1 MALGIVVGVDEAG
14 RGSLVGDLIVAGFA
28 VEEARL
34 GELQSL
40 GVRDSK
46 QLSPAEREE
55 LYREISGVGFFT
67 VEAVRPWEIDGE
79 NINILVTKA
88 VEEIVSRIVSY
99 LGVHPS
105 LVVVDKYGDVQ
116 GLKLAL
122 TRLGIEPGSI
132 LVEEKADSRYPVV
145 SAASI
150 VAKVVRD
157 ARLQVLRR
165 MYGVRGSGYPSD
177 PETREW
183 VREVFA
189 RGEAPRV
196 IRYTWSTVRKLGGP
210 WRSKK
215 AGRSRSL
222 DEFLGG

>member
-1 MALGIVVGVDEAG
+1 MGIVVGVDEAG
-14 RGSLVGDLIVAGFA
+14 RGSLVGELVVAGFA
-28 VEEARL
+28 VEESREE
-34 GELQSL
+34 ELLSL

-46 QLSPAEREE
+46 ELSPAARME
-55 LYREISGVGFFT
+55 LYREISGIGFFT
-67 VEAVRPWEIDGE
+67 VEAIRPWEVDSE
-79 NINILVTKA
+79 NINVLVTRA
-88 VEEIVSRIVSY
+88 VEEILSRIISY
-99 LGVHPS
+99 LGVQPS

-116 GLKLAL
+116 GLRLAL
-122 TRLGIEPGSI
+122 RRLGIEPWS
-132 LVEEKADSRYPVV
+132 LVVEEKADARYPVV

-157 ARLQVLRR
+157 ARLRVLRR

-189 RGEAPRV
+189 RGEAPSF
-196 IRYTWSTVRKLGGP
+196 IRYTWSTVKKLGGP
-210 WRSKK
+210 WRGKK
-215 AGRSRSL
+215 TGRSRRL